1 MKDGTPS
8 INLDEKVI
16 EKYRKMEMV
25 YMKDQEFY
33 AFYKL
38 TTLLERGK
46 KKDDLVFQLES
57 ILPAHGVRSEYYR
70 SIPFALHI
78 LREYCST
85 FKLEIDKIYLP
96 EDKISKGFYRGH
108 LEELQKYH
116 SQKPNV
122 PAIIAEREFVTAL
135 IKGTATSKELF
146 KISIPMGHLPG
157 VLDYAIF
164 RIKRP
169 TKKQMQNILGFFWI
183 YIEKFGN
190 NQLHVGH
197 DHEVYYS
204 GLNQLGIFAKNLRK
218 HAEEYAPETIISL
231 SEMLEGDG
239 HLPDGPL
246 KNYSKFMPVH
256 AVALFEKLGWIEVMH
271 MNAGSL
277 DWIESMDMYDTEKN
291 ESREINGYRV
301 KLRVLDKF
309 MEFTDPKAIQE
320 EPEKPASAEKWWSE
334 NDVPQFDDKSGAIT
348 LGERKCMIPLSAVN
362 QIVTCKAVFSKPLD
376 EWTKEIEV
384 IHNFYHGENSE
395 RALKDATRAINQ
407 KTRESFGFDLL
418 EHEGRARRVR
428 IKNGLFRAS
437 KV

>member
-1 MKDGTPS
+1 MNAETPS
-8 INLDEKVI
+8 IKLDDKII
-16 EKYRKMEMV
+16 EKYRKMEMI

-46 KKDDLVFQLES
+46 KKDDHVFQLES

-70 SIPFALHI
+70 SVPFALHI

-96 EDKISKGFYRGH
+96 DDKISKGFYGGP

-122 PAIIAEREFVTAL
+122 PAIIVEREFVAAL
-135 IKGTATSKELF
+135 IKGTVTSKELF
-146 KISIPMGHLPG
+146 KISTPMGYLPE
-157 VLDYAIF
+157 VLEYAIF
-164 RIKRP
+164 HIKRP

-231 SEMLEGDG
+231 SEMLEGDD

-256 AVALFEKLGWIEVMH
+256 AVAIFEKLGWIEVMH

-277 DWIESMDMYDTEKN
+277 DWIESMDIYDTEKN
-291 ESREINGYRV
+291 ESHEINEYRV
-301 KLRVLDKF
+301 KLKVLDKF

-320 EPEKPASAEKWWSE
+320 EPEKPASAEKLWAE
-334 NDVPQFDDKSGAIT
+334 NPVVLRVLDDVRTSLISISDLNWF
-348 LGERKCMIPLSAVN
+348 R
-362 QIVTCKAVFSKPLD
+362 IVET
-376 EWTKEIEV
+376 W
-384 IHNFYHGENSE
+384 
-395 RALKDATRAINQ
+395 
-407 KTRESFGFDLL
+407 
-418 EHEGRARRVR
+418 
-428 IKNGLFRAS
+428 
-437 KV
+437 